1 MRLFFS
7 ISLLT
12 LLLSN
17 AALAQTPK
25 HLFADTSS
33 AALKPFAQDQWINK
47 DKADHMLASAFLVG
61 AQYYIAHRELERS
74 HEQSMSIAIGS
85 TLVIGLG
92 KEIYDHVS
100 RKGTPSV
107 KDMVAD
113 VLGIGVAA
121 ALLSR

>member
-25 HLFADTSS
+25 RLFADTSS